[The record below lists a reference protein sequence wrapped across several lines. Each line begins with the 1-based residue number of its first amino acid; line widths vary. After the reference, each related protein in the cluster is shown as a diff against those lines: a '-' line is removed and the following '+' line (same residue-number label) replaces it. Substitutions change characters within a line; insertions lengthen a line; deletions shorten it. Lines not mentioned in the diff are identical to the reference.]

1 MLQVSTQWH
10 NASRDQFRYQA
21 YLYAN
26 LEVVPPGLREGVEV
40 FSNYTNELSDIGVLV
55 DGKSVLPAPYAS
67 LERNR
72 WSLDG
77 TFRVKT
83 SDSSFDDWW
92 SKVSVSE
99 GTPVIQFSFDKPYT
113 FPGMYFKWDKVSGS
127 CPKTIRVVGYD
138 SNRTQKYSVTVENID
153 SDEGFFESL
162 AMDDTKYVDVEILEW
177 CSEGWRARLLEV
189 MFGLAVFFDSYNNGR
204 ILSATQTDR
213 ADPLNSKLPAHNLS
227 LVLRNYDKYFDATL
241 NSGMSKYLARQQIM
255 HIQWAF
261 VTAKGVVEYAP
272 KQVYLAEKFDIP
284 ANSKEVKMHM
294 TSRIELLDGD
304 FYYGTY
310 TGQPRTLKAL
320 AEYVLINSN
329 VPVEFGQ
336 QNPWVIPDE
345 FDSITTTAPVPY
357 GAANT
362 ILQLIA
368 LAGCT
373 WLTSRGT
380 DGFIQFMHSQ
390 AEESPYCGVSMQQEL
405 GDPEITIHDRLRS
418 MSVGVYNYALRDTA
432 EIIGTGEYTL
442 SGVQTLTIKYT
453 ADYAT
458 NVSATVSGGI
468 LVSARYYTSYAILI
482 VEAAEESS
490 VVGVTL
496 QGVVIDSTISY
507 LETYRDTTIA
517 DGKDVLIENPL
528 ITSVEHAR
536 LVAEYVKTYYM
547 KRKEY
552 KIPYTGYPQ
561 AEAGDMI
568 HLATVYG
575 EDTVEIKS
583 NKIDFNGGWSGV
595 LEVV

>member
-21 YLYAN
+21 YLYAT

-77 TFRVKT
+77 TFRVKA
-83 SDSSFDDWW
+83 SNSAFDDWW

-138 SNRTQKYSVTVENID
+138 SNRAQKYSVTVENID

-204 ILSATQTDR
+204 ILSATQTSR

-320 AEYVLINSN
+320 AWYVLTNSN
-329 VPVEFGQ
+329 VPVEFEQ

-345 FDSITTTAPVPY
+345 FDSITTTAPIPY

-390 AEESPYCGVSMQQEL
+390 VEESPYCSVSMQQEL

-418 MSVGVYNYALRDTA
+418 MSIGVYNYALRDTA
-432 EIIGTGEYTL
+432 EIIGTGKYTL

-458 NVSATVSGGI
+458 NVSATVSGGT

-490 VVGVTL
+490 VVEVTL

-517 DGKDVLIENPL
+517 DGKDVLVENPL
-528 ITSVEHAR
+528 ITSVEHAI

-552 KIPYTGYPQ
+552 KISYTGYPQ
-561 AEAGDMI
+561 AEPGDMI